1 MDHITNSIPVMLKKE
16 HIVTEADNAFHN
28 HFLSRGGLYWHGDVP
43 YGGMLRSSLEVFR
56 DKLQSYKEGL
66 PAFPA
71 INYNFI
77 YNPALNA
84 VASKPPAGGE
94 YYLGIHSGTFHI
106 LNDLFLRM
114 LSTRTILPWVGDTSK
129 EKDTCKLFNPQIT
142 DLDQLFLARYNDP
155 QGFMPVDYQRAYF
168 AANYA
173 KTALNF
179 LFEHECGHIVSGH
192 VRWVAGMGFTSLE
205 EQDAPRAG
213 ISGID
218 SQTLEMDAD
227 GFAAHHGILYMH
239 WLMQGADQL
248 PKEKAAFIK
257 DWETVLFNWTFAVYS
272 LFRLFGYR
280 EYDNSR
286 LTSYSHPPPG
296 IRQRLMMLNIN
307 QLLRDRLCV
316 QFNKDP
322 FDIMFDAI
330 DHVEFAFNELSET
343 PLKRNVL
350 DFAYTEEGGQHM
362 EQILQNWAVIRAK
375 LESHHYGY
383 LAAPNNP

>member
-1 MDHITNSIPVMLKKE
+1 MLDKDYIPGDDESAFHQHFLKK
-16 HIVTEADNAFHN
+16 
-28 HFLSRGGLYWHGDVP
+28 GGLHFHGYVD
-43 YGGMLRSSLEVFR
+43 YGNMLRASLNIFH
-56 DKLQSYKEGL
+56 DKLETYKAAI

-71 INYNFI
+71 INCNFI
-77 YNPALNA
+77 DNPAVNA
-84 VASKPPAGGE
+84 VASKLPASE
-94 YYLGIHSGTFHI
+94 QYYLGIHIGTFHI

-114 LSTRTILPWVGDTSK
+114 LSSRTILPWVGDASK

-142 DLDQLFLARYNDP
+142 DLDQLFLAKYNDP
-155 QGFMPVDYQRAYF
+155 QGFMPFDYQRGYF

-179 LFEHECGHIVSGH
+179 LFDHECGHIVSGH
-192 VRWVAGMGFTSLE
+192 VRWVAGMGFTSME

-213 ISGID
+213 ISGMD

-239 WLMQGADQL
+239 WLMQGADLL

-296 IRQRLMMLNIN
+296 IRQRLMMLNLN
-307 QLLRDRLCV
+307 QLLRYRLQV

-343 PLKRNVL
+343 PIKRNVL
-350 DFAYTEEGGQHM
+350 DFAYTEAGGRHL
-362 EQILQNWAVIRAK
+362 ELILQNWPLMRDK
-375 LESHHYGY
+375 LENHHYGY
-383 LAAPNNP
+383 LAKANNP